1 MTFAVRCRTA
11 RVASCLLLC
20 SLPAA
25 AAITRTGFDRGAIL
39 AAARA
44 VPPGGR
50 LRVEAVPWAVDG
62 ASREQSLLLER
73 FEVFAPNAK
82 IVIHTDA
89 GDRHLPVPANVYL
102 RGQVEGEAGSRVVL
116 SVLATGEVRGLAT
129 ALGRTWL
136 LGSEGSDAQLRV
148 RAVDGASEL
157 EQAGGGFRCALDDLG
172 PQAFRAGDPEES
184 RTASEGLPD
193 QLPEAL
199 KALLDAAPTQGS
211 RVPEGVLFDHTAVI
225 AIETD
230 QEFLALAP
238 IAGNTTTAANY
249 IGDLVAF
256 SSTIY
261 TAEVQT
267 SWAVGHVS
275 LWASP
280 DPWQQTSPSCGLID
294 FGRYWNNN
302 HAGIART
309 VTHFLSGKS
318 TNSGIAWIGVLCSG
332 AFSLDAAQVATGC
345 SPALTGVSNW
355 GGGYGYTS
363 GIDANFN
370 INSPSVVWDIQA
382 FTHEIGHNFNSRAHP
397 LLPEHRRQRRGGRQ
411 LLRRTVRFDGLLLR
425 RAPRSRAPAG
435 AGSGTIMSY
444 CHLLGGGNVS
454 LTLGLD
460 SSVWRRAAARSQSHA
475 VACGECRRNLP
486 ASRRSASSSSM
497 ASSRATRAPGRS
509 RPRSRRTARISRC
522 AYRRTSTRPGDP
534 VGCADAQP
542 SRMDRAAERAM
553 ERRRLGMGALDRLV
567 RSAVFR
573 VDRAPV

>member
-25 AAITRTGFDRGAIL
+25 AAITHTGFDRGAIL

-148 RAVDGASEL
+148 RAVDGGSEL

-267 SWAVGHVS
+267 SWAVGHIS

-302 HAGIART
+302 NAGIART

-382 FTHEIGHNFNSRAHP
+382 FTHEIGHNFNSGHTHCYQNIGGNAAAVDNCYAGQCGSTGCYCGGTA
-397 LLPEHRRQRRGGRQ
+397 LPG
-411 LLRRTVRFDGLLLR
+411 
-425 RAPRSRAPAG
+425 PAG

-454 LTLGLD
+454 LTLGLT
-460 SSVWRRAAARSQSHA
+460 HPFG
-475 VACGECRRNLP
+475 VAPQR
-486 ASRRSASSSSM
+486 
-497 ASSRATRAPGRS
+497 
-509 RPRSRRTARISRC
+509 
-522 AYRRTSTRPGDP
+522 
-534 VGCADAQP
+534 VP
-542 SRMDRAAERAM
+542 SRM
-553 ERRRLGMGALDRLV
+553 
-567 RSAVFR
+567 RSHVLSVAGPSCL
-573 VDRAPV
+573 APVGILFVNGFQSGNTSAWSVTAP